1 MRKGMVAV
9 LTVFLMVFGFTAFA
23 AEESGGNPDQALQKL
38 KDGHARFVD
47 GKSTHPDATLARM
60 KETADKGQKPF
71 ATVIGCSDS
80 RVPLELIF
88 DQGVGDIFVVRV
100 AGNVCDTDEIGSI
113 EYGAGHL
120 KTPLIVVL
128 GHTKCGAVTAVA
140 TKAEVGGSIPL
151 LVDNITPAVENAK
164 AANPGKDEAT
174 VVAAAIRANVFQSI
188 QDLLTHSEEVRE
200 LVHEGK
206 VKVVGALYA
215 IEDGKIEWLGE
226 HPKQKELLAEAKPH
240 EAGKSETKHETKP
253 EAKAEAKTEAK
264 PEVKHEEK
272 K

>member
-1 MRKGMVAV
+1 MRKGMVAL
-9 LTVFLMVFGFTAFA
+9 LTVMMMGFGVFAAFA
-23 AEESGGNPDQALQKL
+23 AEESGGNPDQSLQKL
-38 KDGHARFVD
+38 KEGHARFVE
-47 GKSTHPDATLARM
+47 GKSQHPDATLARL
-60 KETADKGQKPF
+60 KETAEKGQKPF

-80 RVPLELIF
+80 REPLELIF

-140 TKAEVGGSIPL
+140 TNAEVGGSIPQ
-151 LVDNITPAVENAK
+151 LVDNIKPAVEGAK
-164 AANPGKDEAT
+164 AANAGKNESA
-174 VVAAAIRANVFQSI
+174 VISAAIRANVFQSI

-206 VKVVGALYA
+206 AKVIGALYS

-226 HPKQKELLAEAKPH
+226 HPKQKELLAETKPH
-240 EAGKSETKHETKP
+240 EAGKTETKP
-253 EAKAEAKTEAK
+253 ETKSQ
-264 PEVKHEEK
+264 EK